1 MVLRLKKQ
9 LRRFFVMTV
18 AVLGLATAVTAQ
30 VEDNTHQPYK
40 GFSWGYCTYYAAQ
53 VFDRFAAAE
62 GGIDW
67 RGNGG
72 MWLRAAQEKGWQ
84 TSTNPR
90 DARVG
95 AIIVWQ
101 NDGRGHVGV
110 VDDVYPD
117 GILISEMNWR
127 VNSDGDATGGF
138 NRISQSFLPFSTN
151 LDRGVRRR
159 YFLPDSSSRKGRQR
173 RAKAFPRRTHVGGA
187 ARFGRWMPFRGR
199 VSSARAAPRA
209 TRPGIRRF
217 SGLEPSPPGT
227 GVFLS
232 FPQPARLG

>member
-9 LRRFFVMTV
+9 LRHLLVTMV
-18 AVLGLATAVTAQ
+18 AIFGLATVATAQ
-30 VEDNTHQPYK
+30 VEDNTHKPYK

-72 MWLRAAQEKGWQ
+72 AWLRAAQEKGWR

-101 NDGRGHVGV
+101 NAGRGHVGV
-110 VDDVYPD
+110 VDDVYEN

-127 VNSDGDATGGF
+127 INSDGEATGGF

-159 YFLPDSSSRKGRQR
+159 YFFAGFIFPERDTLATKGFSTKAARGKSRGIRTVDAVSRPRVVRKGR
-173 RAKAFPRRTHVGGA
+173 P
-187 ARFGRWMPFRGR
+187 
-199 VSSARAAPRA
+199 
-209 TRPGIRRF
+209 
-217 SGLEPSPPGT
+217 
-227 GVFLS
+227 
-232 FPQPARLG
+232 

>member
-9 LRRFFVMTV
+9 LHRLFVMTV
-18 AVLGLATAVTAQ
+18 AVLGLATVATAQ

-159 YFLPDSSSRKGRQR
+159 YFFAGFIFPERAATARKGFSTQDARGQDARGKGRQIR
-173 RAKAFPRRTHVGGA
+173 TVDAVSRPRVLR
-187 ARFGRWMPFRGR
+187 RGR
-199 VSSARAAPRA
+199 P
-209 TRPGIRRF
+209 
-217 SGLEPSPPGT
+217 
-227 GVFLS
+227 
-232 FPQPARLG
+232 